1 MRCCFKKVLVYFSDA
16 FDNVFLTADH
26 GLVTI
31 LKIHRHTDALRKG
44 RVKWTYFRETL
55 MGYLKAGFSRN
66 ALTKFLGLIVLA
78 AGAFSLYRFTSL
90 REVITPQVL
99 EAILDGSGLWAPV
112 VFMMLEAA
120 AITLFVPA
128 SILIVLAAGL
138 FGAYWGFLYAW
149 IGAWIGAGCAFQV
162 GRTLGRDF
170 IAAILGE
177 RLKRY
182 DDVIEKNGFRTV
194 LYLRLL
200 NTPFTPMNYALSLTK
215 IHFNDFFL
223 GTGLGVMVSVF
234 AITFLSGMLRDAW
247 VSGRWSDLLSIKIL
261 FGILVYVFSFF
272 IPLIIKK
279 IRRPPK

>member
-1 MRCCFKKVLVYFSDA
+1 MDWLQSPKTRQ
-16 FDNVFLTADH
+16 
-26 GLVTI
+26 
-31 LKIHRHTDALRKG
+31 HTGALR
-44 RVKWTYFRETL
+44 RNHVKWTDFWETL
-55 MGYLKAGFSRN
+55 MGYLKRGFSRN

-78 AGAFSLYRFTSL
+78 AGAVSLYRFTSL
-90 REVITPQVL
+90 KLVMTPQAL
-99 EAILDGSGLWAPV
+99 EAIVDRSGLWAPV
-112 VFMMLEAA
+112 VFMILEAA

-170 IAAILGE
+170 VAAILGE

-182 DDVIEKNGFRTV
+182 DDVIEKNGFLTV

-200 NTPFTPMNYALSLTK
+200 NVPFTPMNYALSLTK
-215 IHFNDFFL
+215 VHFNDFLL

-247 VSGRWSDLLSIKIL
+247 ISGRWGDLLSFKIL
-261 FGILVYVFSFF
+261 FGILLYVFSFF
-272 IPLIIKK
+272 IPLIVKK
-279 IRRPPK
+279 MKRRPK

>member
-1 MRCCFKKVLVYFSDA
+1 MDWLQS
-16 FDNVFLTADH
+16 
-26 GLVTI
+26 
-31 LKIHRHTDALRKG
+31 LKTRQHTDALRKNH
-44 RVKWTYFRETL
+44 VQWTDPRETL
-55 MGYLKAGFSRN
+55 MGYLRAGFSRN

-90 REVITPQVL
+90 KEVITPQVL
-99 EAILDGSGLWAPV
+99 KAILDGSGLWAPV
-112 VFMMLEAA
+112 VFMMLEAL

-200 NTPFTPMNYALSLTK
+200 NAPFTP
-215 IHFNDFFL
+215 
-223 GTGLGVMVSVF
+223 
-234 AITFLSGMLRDAW
+234 
-247 VSGRWSDLLSIKIL
+247 
-261 FGILVYVFSFF
+261 
-272 IPLIIKK
+272 
-279 IRRPPK
+279 